1 MPWERNWRNVWTR
14 FPIHKFAKNLST
26 SIKSAQECG
35 TTVCSCLLTEW
46 PVLKMPFGFYFEKN
60 SAVKSYQTGV
70 FRTNCIDCL
79 DRTNVVQSLL
89 AKRSLQAQLVAHE
102 VISSISELDN
112 DPNFESVFRNVWAD
126 NGDACSLQYAGTGA
140 LKSDFTRTGK
150 RSMIGL
156 LWDGWNSSIRYY
168 KNNFSDG
175 QRQDGID
182 LLLGNCR
189 ITQADTCMPQL
200 PPDVFLA
207 PLVLLV
213 LLVLLLLL
221 LLMGQKDRT
230 LFFVLLL
237 WIPSVTFIAKKI
249 RSNRMQYIDKPRL
262 RRHGSFRQ

>member
-1 MPWERNWRNVWTR
+1 M
-14 FPIHKFAKNLST
+14 
-26 SIKSAQECG
+26 
-35 TTVCSCLLTEW
+35 
-46 PVLKMPFGFYFEKN
+46 
-60 SAVKSYQTGV
+60 KSYQTGV

-79 DRTNVVQSLL
+79 DRTNVVQSVL
-89 AKRSLQAQLVAHE
+89 AKRSLQAQLLAHE
-102 VISSISELDN
+102 IIESTDELDRAS
-112 DPNFESVFRNVWAD
+112 NFEAIFRNVWAD

-140 LKSDFTRTGK
+140 LKSDYTRTGK
-150 RSMIGL
+150 RSIVGA

-189 ITQADTCMPQL
+189 VASTDSYMNQL

-207 PLVLLV
+207 PLVLVV

-230 LFFVLLL
+230 LFFVFLL
-237 WIPSVTFIAKKI
+237 WVPSVTFIGSKI

-262 RRHGSFRQ
+262 RRHGSFRP